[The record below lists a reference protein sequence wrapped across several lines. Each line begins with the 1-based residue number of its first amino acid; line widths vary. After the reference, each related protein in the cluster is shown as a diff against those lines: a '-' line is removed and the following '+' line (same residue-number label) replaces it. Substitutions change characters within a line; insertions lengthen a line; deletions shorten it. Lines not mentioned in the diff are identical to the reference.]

1 VSPLGDDP
9 LSLVSSRGIVPIC
22 DIGARYLSL
31 VRDMRGPSGLSLHTV
46 RRWNRLISLGP
57 LSSGSSQVRALH
69 GSVCRLPFEGSLRR
83 VTTHQKEV
91 QVQSVLERVVQ
102 LNQENSEIARRI
114 GLAACESF
122 DECLRAQM
130 DASRELLQGHAVG
143 LAGLRDNAALAKLPA
158 AYLRYWQKVFENAR
172 DWFEAGVRTQA
183 TFARIL
189 FEHANSGTTAIR
201 RIDDSAAGAAADSAH
216 QRSRE
221 RHRHAA

>member
-1 VSPLGDDP
+1 
-9 LSLVSSRGIVPIC
+9 
-22 DIGARYLSL
+22 
-31 VRDMRGPSGLSLHTV
+31 M
-46 RRWNRLISLGP
+46 
-57 LSSGSSQVRALH
+57 
-69 GSVCRLPFEGSLRR
+69 
-83 VTTHQKEV
+83 
-91 QVQSVLERVVQ
+91 QSVLERVVQ
-102 LNQENSEIARRI
+102 LNQESSEVSRRI

-183 TFARIL
+183 TLARIL
-189 FEHANSGTTAIR
+189 LEHANTGTTAIR
-201 RIDDSAAGAAADSAH
+201 QIDDSATGAASDPAH
-216 QRSRE
+216 QRTRE